1 MTNGRRPY
9 GAQATIGSAFRR
21 QTSRRPAFT
30 LVELLV
36 VIGIIAVLIG
46 ILLPVLGRARQA
58 ASAIACQ
65 ANLKELGIALNLYAV
80 ANKGSLPPGFYTATP
95 IPPSTI
101 TVVRWVDLL
110 MGTLSSKYG
119 YNSTDAF
126 FTSSD
131 GARIR
136 KIFICPDAPRDDMD
150 AGVVFACSYL
160 SHPRLIPQMN
170 TDPSTNGFLWIPYDP
185 YYLYHPPGRQ
195 ILKSPY
201 KLGKI
206 KRSSEI
212 AVLWDAPLQWDATLR
227 RWVISADATPVANQ
241 LDKARYYGMNTPNFT
256 DDYSQGGLSPDD
268 PIEIKE
274 GFNGRD
280 TNKDIGANYQ
290 KIRFRHIKDT
300 QANALMADWHVD
312 TFKYNNNTKTST
324 LLRRNIYVSVQ

>member
-1 MTNGRRPY
+1 MTNRRGPCR
-9 GAQATIGSAFRR
+9 AQTTPRR
-21 QTSRRPAFT
+21 AFT

-46 ILLPVLGRARQA
+46 ILLPVLGRARSS
-58 ASAIACQ
+58 ASAVACQ
-65 ANLKELGIALNLYAV
+65 ANLKELGIALNLYAI

-119 YNSTDAF
+119 YNSSDAF

-150 AGVVFACSYL
+150 AGVVFACTYL

-170 TDPSTNGFLWIPYDP
+170 TDASTSGFPWIPYDP
-185 YYLYHPPGRQ
+185 YYLNRTPSRQ
-195 ILKSPY
+195 VFKSPY
-201 KLGKI
+201 KLGRI
-206 KRSSEI
+206 KRSAEI
-212 AVLWDAPLQWDATLR
+212 AVLWDAPLQWDPQVR

-241 LDKARYYGMNTPNFT
+241 LDNTRYYTPNNPNFT
-256 DDYSQGGLSPDD
+256 DDYSVGGLSPND
-268 PIEIKE
+268 PVELKQ

-280 TNKDIGANYQ
+280 TNKDLGANYQ

-300 QANALMADWHVD
+300 QANALMADWHVE

-324 LLRRNIYVSVQ
+324 LLRKNVYVNLQQ